1 MYLMNIDHCNSHS
14 SFLDKV
20 NMSNLC
26 QEITLPTKPIQHID
40 DPDGEIALCI
50 LSAINV
56 GKINRLDELEDLCDL
71 SVRGLEELIDYQGYP
86 VKAAENSTKKR
97 RSLGIGFI
105 VLHITWQRMENTTI
119 VHPHG
124 N

>member
-1 MYLMNIDHCNSHS
+1 MNIDHCNSHS

-86 VKAAENSTKKR
+86 VKAAEL
-97 RSLGIGFI
+97 SLI
-105 VLHITWQRMENTTI
+105 HISEPTR
-119 VHPHG
+119 PY
-124 N
+124 

>member
-1 MYLMNIDHCNSHS
+1 
-14 SFLDKV
+14 
-20 NMSNLC
+20 MSNLC

-56 GKINRLDELEDLCDL
+56 GKINRLEELEDLCDL

-86 VKAAENSTKKR
+86 VKAAENSTKKKKISWNRFYRSCTLLGKER
-97 RSLGIGFI
+97 RTL
-105 VLHITWQRMENTTI
+105 
-119 VHPHG
+119 
-124 N
+124 